1 MVQYIWKP
9 SWRRWLIRWVW
20 KNRFGFFSILK
31 IQWLRWG
38 GSVLSRRNHVWGV
51 WETQGSYDCSFRK
64 REQVSLQRLGVRS
77 AALKAFAMR
86 GSLHLILRTTKGS
99 QWVLRKYNMMMIQC
113 VFINKNKSRLT
124 DIKNKLMVTEGE
136 SGGGQGDK
144 SGVLD

>member
-1 MVQYIWKP
+1 MPKVVQYIWKP

-38 GSVLSRRNHVWGV
+38 GSVLSRHNHVWGV

-77 AALKAFAMR
+77 AALKDFAMR
-86 GSLHLILRTTKGS
+86 GSLHLILRTTKGEP
-99 QWVLRKYNMMMIQC
+99 VGFKEIQYDDDTMC
-113 VFINKNKSRLT
+113 VHKQKQKQTHRH
-124 DIKNKLMVTEGE
+124 KK
-136 SGGGQGDK
+136 
-144 SGVLD
+144 